1 MAPIARTYSL
11 AIGAVFL
18 GLFVQASQAAIVV
31 QGTRV
36 IFPAGVDDVTVRL
49 ANTSSE
55 PVLVQ
60 SWVDDG
66 HAEMAPEDVQVPFVV
81 APAVSRIDPSG
92 GAVLRIS
99 RTQSIAVTDR
109 ESLFWLNVLET
120 PPRRASDD
128 AVLQFAFRTR
138 LKLLYRPTALAS
150 GVDAAPEQLKW
161 TVVATPKSTGATNL
175 EVANP
180 TPYYVSFGHVEVDCD
195 GQAFP
200 VKTGMVA
207 PFGKTVL
214 TTSTRFNCHAS
225 GPKVRYEA
233 INDYGARRMFEQP
246 VGK

>member
-1 MAPIARTYSL
+1 MAPIARTFSL

-18 GLFVQASQAAIVV
+18 WLFALGSQAAIVV
-31 QGTRV
+31 QSTRV
-36 IFPAGVDDVTVRL
+36 IFPADVDDVTVRL
-49 ANTSSE
+49 ENSSNE

-81 APAVSRIDPSG
+81 APAVSRVDPSG

-99 RTQSIAVTDR
+99 RTQSIAVADR

-120 PPRRASDD
+120 PPRRASND

-138 LKLLYRPTALAS
+138 LKLLYRPTVLAS
-150 GVDAAPEQLKW
+150 GVDAAPKQLKW
-161 TVVATPKSTGATNL
+161 TLVATPESTGATNL

-180 TPYYVSFGHVEVDCD
+180 TPYYVSFGQIEVDHD
-195 GQAFP
+195 GQVLP

-214 TTSTRFNCHAS
+214 TTPIRLNRQVTRL
-225 GPKVRYEA
+225 KVRYEA

-246 VGK
+246 LGE

>member
-1 MAPIARTYSL
+1 MAPIAHTFYL
-11 AIGAVFL
+11 AIGAVLL
-18 GLFVQASQAAIVV
+18 GLYMQTSQAAIVV

-36 IFPAGVDDVTVRL
+36 IFPANVDDVTVRL
-49 ANTSSE
+49 ANSSSK
-55 PVLVQ
+55 PVLAQ

-81 APAVSRIDPSG
+81 APAVSRIDPGG
-92 GAVLRIS
+92 GAVLRVS
-99 RTQSIAVTDR
+99 RIQSIAVADR

-120 PPRRASDD
+120 PPRGASDD

-138 LKLLYRPTALAS
+138 LKLLYRPTALEA
-150 GVDAAPEQLKW
+150 GVDTAPERLKW
-161 TVVATPKSTGATNL
+161 KLVVTPKSTHTTNL

-180 TPYYVSFGHVEVDCD
+180 TPYYVSFGHIEVDYD

-207 PFGKTVL
+207 PFGRTVL
-214 TTSTRFNCHAS
+214 TTSTRLNRHAA
-225 GPKVRYEA
+225 PLKVRYEA

-246 VGK
+246 FGE